1 VDDLAWLIDA
11 RSKCIVT
18 MPSSWQASPFLLP
31 VAVDREKSV
40 KTPSA
45 DHFGRRRENGK

>member
-1 VDDLAWLIDA
+1 MTGKAGQF
-11 RSKCIVT
+11 RS
-18 MPSSWQASPFLLP
+18 P